1 MANQRFGEGS
11 FGDDDEATRYFGAAD
26 SSGKSNDDAATE
38 FIGGDSRPGDD
49 EATHFFGGPQNGDQE
64 TQFFGDNSAWGNTGT
79 SAADQP
85 PTSNQGGQ
93 GGQYWAPLSGD
104 EQGYSDSD
112 FAPTGSNAAAAGA
125 AGGGYPPQQPPYQQ
139 QPEPAGN
146 GGGAAGVVKGL
157 SAKGIIGIV
166 AAVIIIGLLI
176 WFFVGSG
183 NDSPEPAAPVET
195 TTEAPPPEETV
206 DPNAPSPIEGE
217 MDRLRQE
224 LDNLREDPPS
234 IPGLP
239 GAEVTEQ
246 VIPEAAGKSPAE
258 VELNLR
264 RLGFSNVSVVDA
276 NGAPVS
282 YSLVSVTGSVAQID
296 PPSGSGV
303 ATDTPVTITL
313 R

>member
-1 MANQRFGEGS
+1 MANQRFGEDS
-11 FGDDDEATRYFGAAD
+11 FDDDESTRFFGAAD
-26 SSGKSNDDAATE
+26 SSEKSNDDAATE
-38 FIGGDSRPGDD
+38 FIGGAGRPGDD
-49 EATHFFGGPQNGDQE
+49 EATQFFGGPQDGDQE

-79 SAADQP
+79 SGASQP
-85 PTSNQGGQ
+85 QASSE

-104 EQGYSDSD
+104 EQGYSDAD
-112 FAPTGSNAAAAGA
+112 FAPTGSNAPAAGA
-125 AGGGYPPQQPPYQQ
+125 AGGGYPPQQPPFQQ
-139 QPEPAGN
+139 QPELSN
-146 GGGAAGVVKGL
+146 NGGAAGVVKGL

-195 TTEAPPPEETV
+195 TTEAPPPEESVEPT
-206 DPNAPSPIEGE
+206 DGPSPLEGE

-264 RLGFSNVSVVDA
+264 RLGFSNVSVVDS

-282 YSLVSVTGSVAQID
+282 YSLASVTGSVAQID